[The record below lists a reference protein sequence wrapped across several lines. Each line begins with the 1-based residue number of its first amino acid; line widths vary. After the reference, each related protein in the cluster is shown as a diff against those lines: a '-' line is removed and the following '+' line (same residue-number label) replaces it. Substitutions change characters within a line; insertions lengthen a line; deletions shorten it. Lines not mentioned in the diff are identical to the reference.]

1 MTYAHNLDFQINER
15 RRKVAVMD
23 AKAMTETAIAQELG
37 VDQATISRD
46 LKFIKQKS
54 QQFIFELAKSDLPY
68 RYKQK
73 LDSLDEVKRVAW
85 NICNNTN
92 EETLNI
98 DKVKLLALKLI
109 IMADE
114 TGFRLLNEGP
124 SVLALRSMEERLSN
138 VEAADEE
145 LQQQE

>member
-54 QQFIFELAKSDLPY
+54 QQFIFELKSDLPY